1 MSQSNESWNSRLG
14 VILAVAGS
22 AVGLGNFLRFPGQ
35 AAQFGGGAFMLAYCI
50 AFLIIGLPICW
61 AEWTIGRQGGKT
73 GFHSSPGILNAI
85 VGHPFGKYLGILGI
99 IIPTCIY
106 MYYVNIEAWTLGY
119 AYNFFMQNMDFAA
132 AADSGEFWEGFAGL
146 AENGAALEMSLKSAL
161 PFLLIVFAINFYLI
175 YHGVSKGIETFCK
188 VAIPVLLVI
197 ALIILVRVLTLG
209 VPNPENPEQSIANG
223 LGYMWNPDKTL
234 LVEKVD
240 GEWEPLGDMEE
251 LVGPEMISAA
261 EAKVAAD
268 PENLKIVE
276 RSIWEQLAN
285 PDLWL
290 AAAGQ
295 IFFSI
300 SIGFGIII
308 NYASY
313 MREND
318 DVVLSG
324 FAATSANEFCEVG
337 LGGLITLPA
346 SVAFLGVAGVS
357 GAVGSTFAIGFKV
370 LPLVFAEMPLGWLFG
385 GLFFF
390 LLFLAAVTS
399 SISMVQPGI
408 AFIEEALDLN
418 RRQSIGILGI
428 ITAMGA
434 MLVLYFSQDAKAID
448 YMDYWC
454 GNFLL
459 FVLAL
464 IEIIIFSWVYGVDR
478 GIEEANKG
486 AVFKIPHFFR
496 YIMKYVCPLFLI
508 TIFAFWCAKNI
519 FGATWI
525 GGTGEV
531 VHYIQAL
538 KTGDDV
544 AWIAVST
551 IVLVG
556 LFTFFLLLGS
566 PKYQEHLKN
575 NKHP

>member
-1 MSQSNESWNSRLG
+1 MSRSSESWNSRIG

-50 AFLIIGLPICW
+50 AFIIIGLPICW
-61 AEWTIGRQGGKT
+61 AEWTIGRHGGKT
-73 GFHSSPGILNAI
+73 GFHSSPGILNAV
-85 VGHPFGKYLGILGI
+85 VGHPIGKYLGILGI
-99 IIPTCIY
+99 VIPTCIY
-106 MYYVNIEAWTLGY
+106 IYYVNIEAWTLGY
-119 AYNFFMQNMDFAA
+119 ALNFFTQNMDFAT
-132 AADSGEFWEGFAGL
+132 ADDSTGFWADFAGL
-146 AENGAALEMSLKSAL
+146 GANGAALQMSFTSAL
-161 PFLLIVFAINFYLI
+161 PYLLIVFALNFYLI
-175 YHGVSKGIETFCK
+175 YRGVSKGIETFCK

-209 VPNPENPEQSIANG
+209 APDPSQPERTIANG
-223 LGYMWNPDKTL
+223 LGYMWNPDKVL
-234 LVEKVD
+234 LAEKVD
-240 GEWEPLGDMEE
+240 GEWEGLGDMEE
-251 LVGPEMISAA
+251 LVGSLMIEEA

-268 PENLKIVE
+268 PENFMIVE

-313 MREND
+313 LREKE

-346 SVAFLGVAGVS
+346 AVAFLGVAGAA
-357 GAVGSTFAIGFKV
+357 GGTFGLGFQV
-370 LPLVFAEMPLGWLFG
+370 LPLVFSQMTFGWLFG

-418 RRQSIGILGI
+418 RKQSIGILGI
-428 ITAMGA
+428 ITSMGA
-434 MLVLYFSQDAKAID
+434 MVVLYFSDGIKAID
-448 YMDYWC
+448 TLDYWA
-454 GNFLL
+454 GTFLL
-459 FVLAL
+459 FVLAMA
-464 IEIIIFSWVYGVDR
+464 EIIIFSWVFGVDR
-478 GIEEANKG
+478 GIEEANRG
-486 AVFKIPHFFR
+486 AIVKIPRFFR
-496 YIMKYVCPLFLI
+496 YIMKYVCPLFLL
-508 TIFAFWCAKNI
+508 TIFFFWCAKNV

-531 VHYIQAL
+531 VYYISDLFRDGNHA
-538 KTGDDV
+538 
-544 AWIAVST
+544 AWISVT
-551 IVLVG
+551 MIILVG

-566 PKYQEHLKN
+566 PKYQEHLKQ
-575 NKHP
+575 NKHS

>member
-1 MSQSNESWNSRLG
+1 MSRSSESWNSRLG

-50 AFLIIGLPICW
+50 AFVIIGLPICW
-61 AEWTIGRQGGKT
+61 AEWTIGRHGGKT
-73 GFHSSPGILNAI
+73 GFHSSPGILNAV
-85 VGHPFGKYLGILGI
+85 VGHPIGKYLGILGI

-106 MYYVNIEAWTLGY
+106 IYYVNVEAWTLGY
-119 AYNFFMQNMDFAA
+119 AINFFMGNMEFAT
-132 AADSGEFWEGFAGL
+132 ADDSTGFWASFAGL
-146 AENGAALEMSLKSAL
+146 GGNGDALKFGFDSAL
-161 PFLLIVFAINFYLI
+161 PYLLIVFAINFYLI
-175 YHGVSKGIETFCK
+175 YRGVSQGIETFCK
-188 VAIPVLLVI
+188 YAIPVLLVI
-197 ALIILVRVLTLG
+197 ALIILVRVMTLG
-209 VPNPENPEQSIANG
+209 IPDPSQPERSIANG
-223 LGYMWNPDKTL
+223 LGYMWNPQKVL
-234 LVEKVD
+234 LAEKID
-240 GEWEPLGDMEE
+240 GAWEPVAAMEE
-251 LVGPEMISAA
+251 LVGTSVIEAA

-268 PENLKIVE
+268 PENFKIVE

-313 MREND
+313 LQENE

-346 SVAFLGVAGVS
+346 AVAFLGIAGAA
-357 GAVGSTFAIGFKV
+357 GGTFGLGFQV
-370 LPLVFAEMPLGWLFG
+370 LPLVFSEMTFGSIFG
-385 GLFFF
+385 GMFFL

-418 RRQSIGILGI
+418 RKQSIGILGI

-434 MLVLYFSQDAKAID
+434 MVVLYFSDGIKAID
-448 YMDYWC
+448 TLDYWA
-454 GNFLL
+454 GTFLL
-459 FVLAL
+459 FVLAMA
-464 IEIIIFSWVYGVDR
+464 EIIIFSWVFGVDR
-478 GIEEANKG
+478 GLEEANRG
-486 AVFKIPHFFR
+486 AVFKIPRFFR
-496 YIMKYVCPLFLI
+496 YIMKFVCPLFLMV
-508 TIFAFWCAKNI
+508 IFFFWCAKNI

-531 VHYIQAL
+531 VYYISDLFRDGNHA
-538 KTGDDV
+538 
-544 AWIAVST
+544 AWISVT
-551 IVLVG
+551 MIIFVG

-566 PKYQEHLKN
+566 PKYQDYLKKN
-575 NKHP
+575 THP